1 MLLKCEECCEIL
13 RGMDDIVIVA
23 HQNPDGDTLGSS
35 FALMYVLRQL
45 GKRARVEC
53 SDGFPAQYSYMF
65 PDYSPEDYEPKNI
78 ISVDLAAKELFGP
91 KTEKYADRVDLCI
104 DHHGSNT
111 MYAKATFVKPEAA
124 ATAELIES
132 IIYELED
139 VELTKL
145 IANCIYTGVSTDTGC
160 FRYSNTTAH
169 SHAVAGRMFK
179 AGCDYAYINH
189 VMFEMKSLSRIAIER
204 EVMNTIEYH
213 FSKRCALCYITKAMM
228 ASTGALDSELEGV
241 AAIPRQIEGVAVGVT
256 LRERDGGFKA
266 SLRTD
271 DNTDA
276 MEICRLLGGGGHPR
290 AAGCFISGTLDEAK
304 TTVLGAIGQ
313 VLGCKEDNA

>member
-1 MLLKCEECCEIL
+1 MLLKCEQCCEIL
-13 RGMDDIVIVA
+13 RDMDDIVIVA

-35 FALMYVLRQL
+35 FALMYVLQQL
-45 GKRARVEC
+45 GKRVRVEC

-65 PDYSPEDYEPKNI
+65 PDYIPEEYEPKSV
-78 ISVDLAAKELFGP
+78 ISVDIAAKELFGP
-91 KTEKYADRVDLCI
+91 GTVKYADRVDLCI

-111 MYAKATFVKPEAA
+111 LYARATFIKPEAA

-132 IIYELED
+132 IVYGLEE
-139 VELTKL
+139 VTLTKR
-145 IANCIYTGVSTDTGC
+145 IADCIYTGVSTDTGC

-179 AGCDYAYINH
+179 AGCDYAHINH
-189 VMFEMKSLSRIAIER
+189 IMFEMKSLSRIAIER

-213 FSKRCALCYITKAMM
+213 YGKRCALCYITKAMM

-256 LRERDGGFKA
+256 LREREGGFKA

-276 MEICRLLGGGGHPR
+276 MEICKLLGGGGHNR
-290 AAGCFISGTLDEAK
+290 AAGCFISGTLEEAK
-304 TTVLGAIGQ
+304 KAILDAVGKVLGN
-313 VLGCKEDNA
+313 KEDVQ